1 MPSPDLDRLIK
12 ARDKVARMTVQNPDL
27 LPVFERLEAEVAAA
41 EVTGDALARARA
53 LASRQRAMS

>member
-12 ARDKVARMTVQNPDL
+12 ARDKAAMIVLQNPDL

-41 EVTGDALARARA
+41 EATGDAPARARA
-53 LASRQRAMS
+53 LANRQRAMA

>member
-1 MPSPDLDRLIK
+1 MPTPDLDRLIK

-41 EVTGDALARARA
+41 EATGDTLARARA
-53 LASRQRAMS
+53 LVARQRAMV